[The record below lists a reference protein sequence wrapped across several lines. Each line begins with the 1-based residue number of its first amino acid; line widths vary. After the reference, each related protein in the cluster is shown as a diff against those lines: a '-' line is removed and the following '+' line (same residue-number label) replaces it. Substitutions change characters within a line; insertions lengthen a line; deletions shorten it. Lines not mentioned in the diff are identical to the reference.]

1 MKTDG
6 CGGGDYHHGYYGG
19 SHMYKGEEE
28 TQVDRYRSQI
38 THSFREKVARV
49 KQEIDVLT

>member
-1 MKTDG
+1 MKTD
-6 CGGGDYHHGYYGG
+6 GGDYHHGYYGG
-19 SHMYKGEEE
+19 SHLYKGEEE